1 MVNMFLKRNLFL
13 AATPVLVVKMA
24 LQQSPLTIPYTIETS
39 SLVMPASEW
48 TLSRAQNGNLISALK
63 DNRTGRLSAFSASV
77 FQRGNQA
84 DFQLNPKIYHQSH
97 LVKGDTV
104 ARMYSNQD
112 QERLVQLQG
121 ELAVQEAELQ
131 LVNSGQ
137 KPADVEEAANQL
149 ALAQQELSA
158 QRTLTARTEA
168 LHHDSLTSLQNYEL
182 SLNKLRVR
190 ELNVNMISAEYKSVT
205 TGGKPEQIRVIRTRI
220 ISLQQQIRHIQ
231 QSLKALT
238 VVSPVSGAVLLKKA
252 PVNPTEEVLVSVAD
266 NSSYVAILP
275 VNYLERDY
283 VQEHQKIEVA
293 VTGTTQTAVGK
304 IIGID
309 NTVQIVD
316 GRQAFFVTALIEGK
330 NAPLVP
336 GMVVRTTLSCAPI
349 SLTDHVARLAKSLFI
364 Y

>member
-1 MVNMFLKRNLFL
+1 MVKMFLKRNLFL
-13 AATPVLVVKMA
+13 AATPVLLFKMA
-24 LQQSPLTIPYTIETS
+24 LTQGPFTLPYTIETS
-39 SLVMPASEW
+39 SLIMPVSEW

-77 FQRGNQA
+77 FQRGYQA
-84 DFQLNPKIYHQSH
+84 DFQLNPKIYHQPS
-97 LVKGDTV
+97 LTKGDTV

-137 KPADVEEAANQL
+137 KPADVEEVANQL
-149 ALAQQELSA
+149 ALAKQELAS
-158 QRTLTARTEA
+158 QRALTARAQA
-168 LHHDSLTSLQNYEL
+168 LHQDSLTSLQNYEL

-190 ELNVNMISAEYKSVT
+190 ELNVNMIGAEYKSVT

-231 QSLKALT
+231 QSLKELT

-266 NSSYVAILP
+266 NSSFVAILP
-275 VNYLERDY
+275 VNYLERNY
-283 VQEHQKIEVA
+283 VQEQQRIEVA

-316 GRQAFFVTALIEGK
+316 GRQAFFVTALIEDK

-336 GMVVRTTLSCAPI
+336 GMVVRTTLSCEPI
-349 SLTDHVARLAKSLFI
+349 SVADHVTRIAQTLLT